1 MKRYVIFF
9 LLICANSVF
18 AQVIPDS
25 VDLRNNSYC
34 AVFENNTPARNKYQI
49 AKKWFATNL
58 QNFRDIIVS
67 EDARRCKIVMKPLV
81 LYKADSYSKCYLT
94 TLLTCECDN
103 KQFTVKFDNVKRRA
117 AFTTMANI
125 ESADTVYQQSKLTT
139 DIEIGKYRR
148 YMALK
153 AKHAPTAEELKEIRS
168 FAFFDNYTEDALRK
182 ENMVYYHELQNIVA
196 EIVNKLKLTL
206 EE

>member
-49 AKKWFATNL
+49 AKKWFASNL
-58 QNFRDIIVS
+58 QNYRDIIVS
-67 EDARRCKIVMKPLV
+67 EDARNCKIVLKPLV
-81 LYKADSYSKCYLT
+81 LYKADSYSRCYLST
-94 TLLTCECDN
+94 ELTFECDRN
-103 KQFTVKFDNVKRRA
+103 KFCVKFDKVKRRA
-117 AFTTMANI
+117 AFSTMANI
-125 ESADTVYQQSKLTT
+125 ESADSVYLQSKLTT

-148 YMALK
+148 YKELK
-153 AKHAPTAEELKEIRS
+153 AKNAPTAEELKEIRAC
-168 FAFFDNYTEDALRK
+168 AFFDNYT
-182 ENMVYYHELQNIVA
+182 VYYHELQNIVA

>member
-1 MKRYVIFF
+1 MRKYVIFF
-9 LLICANSVF
+9 FLICANSLF

-25 VDLRNNSYC
+25 IDLRNNSYC

-67 EDARRCKIVMKPLV
+67 EDARNCKIVLKPLV
-81 LYKADSYSKCYLT
+81 LYKADTYSKCYLA
-94 TLLTCECDN
+94 TLLTFECDN
-103 KQFTVKFDNVKRRA
+103 NKFSVKFDNVRKRA
-117 AFTTMANI
+117 AFTTMATF
-125 ESADTVYQQSKLTT
+125 ESADSVYLQSKQTT
-139 DIEIGKYRR
+139 DIEINKYRR

-153 AKHAPTAEELKEIRS
+153 GKHAPTAEELKEIRAY
-168 FAFFDNYTEDALRK
+168 AFFDSYTEDALRK

>member
-1 MKRYVIFF
+1 MRKYVIFF
-9 LLICANSVF
+9 FLICANSLF

-25 VDLRNNSYC
+25 IDLRNNSYC

-67 EDARRCKIVMKPLV
+67 EDARNCKIVLKPLV
-81 LYKADSYSKCYLT
+81 LYKADTYSKCYLA
-94 TLLTCECDN
+94 TLLTFECDN
-103 KQFTVKFDNVKRRA
+103 NKFSVKFDNVRKRA
-117 AFTTMANI
+117 AFTTMATF
-125 ESADTVYQQSKLTT
+125 ESADSVYLQSKQTT
-139 DIEIGKYRR
+139 DIEINKYRR

-153 AKHAPTAEELKEIRS
+153 GKHAPTAEELKEIRAY
-168 FAFFDNYTEDALRK
+168 AFFDSYTEDALHK